1 MNICLLSVGCI
12 KFIVHSLMRGA
23 AETKELI
30 TSARRVSLFPSID
43 VLMPNSASD
52 IVMYMLEDG
61 SLEEY
66 KSYENVRIFSSQ

>member
-1 MNICLLSVGCI
+1 
-12 KFIVHSLMRGA
+12 MRGA